1 MAFTLSGSI
10 ITQTVTDT
18 SLAGLSS
25 VSGVTTRVNAGDPKI
40 QYIINTGHKLIVNGT
55 LSWDNRIE
63 ELIITS
69 ATVANNSGGMMR
81 VNGTVTIGTF
91 AVIGNNGNSGFYR
104 SEGLRIAKSTNA
116 GAPYDVLDQSLFVSS
131 TGTFN
136 AYGAGLFLGNGV
148 TVEAGANGIIK
159 GCFIDAVSNLRFKMY
174 SSNFSVEDSDFSVLS
189 PFIFNP
195 PASFKGNTL
204 NNMEITGYGT
214 FDLTNLVTLENFNN
228 TYSSAREIRMIDQ
241 FRLELLNA
249 NVGANVSLQGWGTNF
264 GSSARNEYYAE
275 ITKQIDF
282 KAINNTGSNVEDV
295 KLYARDTNNGARTN
309 LYINNTADKIY
320 TATSDVNGVMARQKI
335 ILFIADN
342 TDKAQGINYPS
353 NPDYRTK
360 GNNLNTFDFNFIHYN
375 YNLAG
380 LPDYDLSQNGVAIST
395 VGFLP
400 DTLITQVVKATVDAY
415 PITVA
420 LSGSALT
427 VTGNGATLQDLTS
440 YQLYDLAKSFLRDNY
455 SGESETVVN
464 RSGIEIDGRALD
476 INLSYINY
484 TGDMITTGVISL
496 LNGSTFNGTR
506 TDANGTVLPLRNV
519 SVTGLSAGS
528 RLCVYNQNT
537 STQVYNQVVAGTSY
551 TAQYAEGVGYS
562 IGDVLELKVA
572 KINMLEFSTSV
583 VVTSTGWN
591 GLISQETNAIYNAHG
606 VDGSTVAGISWDS
619 GNMEFDFN
627 DSDNNIDG
635 ADIGAWY
642 YYFIT
647 TEIGIAEAFGALV
660 WSQINKITNATNKVA
675 ITFDN
680 VKSSPL
686 QINNCWID
694 REDGV
699 SIIASTSNSIQINP
713 PAVFSTSNDD
723 VASIKAKTDLL
734 SFTGTDVK
742 ATLDGEDVVTDTAS
756 RDASKADVSGL
767 STFNP
772 ATDAVANVTL
782 VGTTTVNT
790 DMRGTDG
797 ANTVTPDN
805 AGVAQIQTDISNLNN
820 ISPSEVSASVWD
832 EQYSQHVVAG
842 TFGKLMDLLRKANR
856 AIDGEVEG
864 APTTTNFNTNL
875 TGYTT
880 GAFDHELMVFVS
892 GTLEGEARPILNY
905 LNTTDGNFTF
915 EEAWT
920 IAPSAGDEFIILPY
934 HTHPISEIQ
943 AVLAQAL
950 VDYNVD
956 TKTHVKPSI
965 PV

>member
-10 ITQTVTDT
+10 ITQTGTDT
-18 SLAGLSS
+18 NLAGLSS

-40 QYIINTGHKLIVNGT
+40 QYILNTGHKLIVNGT
-55 LSWDNRIE
+55 LSWGNRTE

-116 GAPYDVLDQSLFVSS
+116 GAPFDVLDQSLFVSS

-320 TATSDVNGVMARQKI
+320 TATSSVNGEFSRQKI
-335 ILFIADN
+335 VLFIADN
-342 TDKAQGINYPS
+342 TDKSQGINYPS

-380 LPDYDLSQNGVAIST
+380 LPDYDLSQNGVALST

-400 DTLITQVVKATVDAY
+400 DTLITQATKATVDAY
-415 PITVA
+415 TTIDDA
-420 LSGSALT
+420 IE
-427 VTGNGATLQDLTS
+427 
-440 YQLYDLAKSFLRDNY
+440 LYDRAKAHLRDNY
-455 SGESETVVN
+455 VGESVTIVGRQGVLIDAGAYN
-464 RSGIEIDGRALD
+464 VTIDATASSAFAISGNTITIKA
-476 INLSYINY
+476 STF
-484 TGDMITTGVISL
+484 TGDMTTTGVITLS
-496 LNGSTFNGTR
+496 NGAAFNGTR

-519 SVTGLSAGS
+519 SVTGLTAGS
-528 RLCVYNQNT
+528 RLRVYNETT
-537 STQVYNQVVAGTSY
+537 SAQIVNAVVSGTSY
-551 TAQYAEGVGYS
+551 AATYAEGTGYS
-562 IGDVLELKVA
+562 ANDVLSLRIA
-572 KINMLEFSTSV
+572 KIDKLEAVSSV
-583 VVTSTGWN
+583 VVSAAGWTA
-591 GLISQETNAIYNAHG
+591 LVSQDTNTIYAAHG
-606 VDGSTVAGISWDS
+606 VNGASVTGITWDS
-619 GNMEFDFN
+619 GNMQFDFN
-627 DSDNNIDG
+627 ETDNVING
-635 ADIGAWY
+635 PDIGAWY
-642 YYFIT
+642 QYFIT
-647 TEIGIAEAFGALV
+647 TEVGIAEAFGALI
-660 WSQINKITNATNKVA
+660 WPQINKLTNVTSKAA
-675 ITFDN
+675 ITWDN
-680 VKSSPL
+680 VKSTPL
-686 QINNCWID
+686 QINNAWID
-694 REDGV
+694 RDDGV
-699 SIIASTSNSIQINP
+699 SIIATTSNSIQINP
-713 PAVFSTSNDD
+713 PAVFVKGLDA
-723 VASIKAKTDLL
+723 VKANTDLI
-734 SFTGTDVK
+734 
-742 ATLDGEDVVTDTAS
+742 
-756 RDASKADVSGL
+756 
-767 STFNP
+767 P
-772 ATDAVANVTL
+772 A
-782 VGTTTVNT
+782 
-790 DMRGTDG
+790 
-797 ANTVTPDN
+797 
-805 AGVAQIQTDISNLNN
+805 
-820 ISPSEVSASVWD
+820 
-832 EQYSQHVVAG
+832 
-842 TFGKLMDLLRKANR
+842 LL
-856 AIDGEVEG
+856 
-864 APTTTNFNTNL
+864 
-875 TGYTT
+875 
-880 GAFDHELMVFVS
+880 
-892 GTLEGEARPILNY
+892 
-905 LNTTDGNFTF
+905 
-915 EEAWT
+915 
-920 IAPSAGDEFIILPY
+920 
-934 HTHPISEIQ
+934 
-943 AVLAQAL
+943 
-950 VDYNVD
+950 
-956 TKTHVKPSI
+956 
-965 PV
+965 

>member
-1 MAFTLSGSI
+1 MAFTLSGSV
-10 ITQTVTDT
+10 ITQTGTDT
-18 SLAGLSS
+18 NLAGLSS

-55 LSWDNRIE
+55 LSWNNRTA

-91 AVIGNNGNSGFYR
+91 AVIGNNGNSGLYR

-148 TVEAGANGIIK
+148 TVEAGASGIIK

-174 SSNFSVEDSDFSVLS
+174 SSNFSVEDSDFSVIS

-228 TYSSAREIRMIDQ
+228 TYSSAREIKMIDQ

-249 NVGANVSLQGWGTNF
+249 NVGANVRLEGWGTNF
-264 GSSARNEYYAE
+264 GGSRNEYYAE

-282 KAINNTGSNVEDV
+282 KAIDNTGANLGNV

-400 DTLITQVVKATVDAY
+400 DTLITQVVKSTVDAY
-415 PITVA
+415 PITVS
-420 LSGSALT
+420 LSGSTLT

-455 SGESETVVN
+455 SGESETIVN

-506 TDANGTVLPLRNV
+506 TDANGTVLPLRNI

-537 STQVYNQVVAGTSY
+537 STQVFNQVVAGTSY

-562 IGDVLELKVA
+562 AGDVLELKVA

-583 VVTSTGWN
+583 VVTPTGWN
-591 GLISQETNAIYNAHG
+591 GLISQDANAIYNAHG
-606 VDGSTVAGISWDS
+606 VDGATVTGISWDS
-619 GNMEFDFN
+619 GNMQFDFN
-627 DSDNNIDG
+627 DSDNNING

-660 WSQINKITNATNKVA
+660 WSQINKITNATSKVA

-694 REDGV
+694 RDDGV

-713 PAVFSTSNDD
+713 PAVFSTSIAD
-723 VASIKAKTDLL
+723 VALIKAKTDLL
-734 SFTGTDVK
+734 NFTGTDIK
-742 ATLDGEDVVTDTAS
+742 ATLDGEEVVTDAAS
-756 RDASKADVSGL
+756 RNASKA
-767 STFNP
+767 
-772 ATDAVANVTL
+772 
-782 VGTTTVNT
+782 TTTVSSN
-790 DMRGTDG
+790 MRGTDG
-797 ANTVTPDN
+797 ANTVVPTN
-805 AGVAQIQTDISNLNN
+805 ETLTVAQNT
-820 ISPSEVSASVWD
+820 
-832 EQYSQHVVAG
+832 
-842 TFGKLMDLLRKANR
+842 KLMSLDTDNLDVAVSTRATKA
-856 AIDGEVEG
+856 DV
-864 APTTTNFNTNL
+864 
-875 TGYTT
+875 
-880 GAFDHELMVFVS
+880 D
-892 GTLEGEARPILNY
+892 
-905 LNTTDGNFTF
+905 
-915 EEAWT
+915 
-920 IAPSAGDEFIILPY
+920 
-934 HTHPISEIQ
+934 
-943 AVLAQAL
+943 QAL

-956 TKTHVKPSI
+956 TKTNVKPSI